1 MRELGRPELP
11 AEDVY
16 ATAKKICFVLER
28 IRRYRQQ
35 VNSTPRILDF
45 GCGNG
50 AALGHYVIGEGVD
63 YLGVDFHAPSLDYA
77 RAHFGER
84 NARFLPHVPAGERFD
99 ILIYSEVLEHLDDPS
114 AILRSHLPL
123 LAPGGMVLG
132 SIPNGYGLTEI
143 EKYVDRKLHLYEAL
157 RWVWRRLRGGG
168 LARQEEGLPYNHA
181 CGHVQFFTRRSFE
194 RAVCSAGLEVAELR
208 NGSVMGADLS
218 GATFLRPH
226 VLIEFN
232 TKLADYLPAWAA
244 ATWHFTLHRAK
255 EA

>member
-1 MRELGRPELP
+1 MSEPHCPQLP

-16 ATAKKICFVLER
+16 ATAKKICFVLDR

-35 VNSTPRILDF
+35 VNPAPRILDF

-50 AALGHYVIGEGVD
+50 TALGQYVIGEGVD

-77 RAHFGER
+77 RTHFGQAR
-84 NARFLPHVPAGERFD
+84 ARFLPEVPAGECFD
-99 ILIYSEVLEHLDDPS
+99 ILIYSEVLEHLDDTA

-123 LAPGGMVLG
+123 LAPGGIVLG

-157 RWVWRRLRGGG
+157 RWVSRRLRGGG
-168 LARQEEGLPYNHA
+168 PAKQEVGLPYNYA
-181 CGHVQFFTRRSFE
+181 SGHIQFFTRRSFE
-194 RAVCSAGLEVAELR
+194 RTVRSAGLELVELR

-218 GATFLRPH
+218 GATFLRPQA
-226 VLIEFN
+226 LIAFN
-232 TKLADYLPAWAA
+232 TKLADYLPSWAA
-244 ATWHFTLHRAK
+244 ATWHFTLHRGK